1 MAVADDAGATDVLGA
16 DAGVLLAAEADSDG
30 IAMGAIFIE
39 SPLIGAEAT
48 ATVNSNSC
56 TDSTLLMRSNEG

>member
-1 MAVADDAGATDVLGA
+1 MAVADDAGATDVLGT
-16 DAGVLLAAEADSDG
+16 DAGVLLAAEAASG
-30 IAMGAIFIE
+30 IATGAIFIE

-56 TDSTLLMRSNEG
+56 TDSTLLILSNEG

>member
-1 MAVADDAGATDVLGA
+1 MAVADDAGATDVLGT
-16 DAGVLLAAEADSDG
+16 DTGVLLATEADSG
-30 IAMGAIFIE
+30 IAPGAIVIE

-56 TDSTLLMRSNEG
+56 TDST